1 MVRTN
6 SSTPKETKMLPPG
19 VYFFLLLTALI
30 VLANSCKKKNEQ
42 EPLVIIPTVTPL
54 PYSVVG
60 YLITPTD
67 KTFNPDYYRAA
78 RSTLIDL
85 QGWYKNQMGN
95 NKTFKLNPVV
105 LDTLTGL
112 HNSSWFN
119 SNNGDSL
126 YNGTV
131 AYGFYNSKYELKQ
144 LLGSKFDTVH
154 NVYFIFV
161 PADFP
166 DETVPRGVAAE
177 GIQNL
182 EGLASSYPGSWRG
195 GVGHA
200 LGHAFGLTEV
210 AVANKD
216 GIMSEGF
223 LKYPACVLKPAEIDS
238 LNASP
243 FFQTQ

>member
-1 MVRTN
+1 LMGRLLGRFYTIVIFLT
-6 SSTPKETKMLPPG
+6 SS
-19 VYFFLLLTALI
+19 A
-30 VLANSCKKKNEQ
+30 VLFQSCKKKNEQ
-42 EPLVIIPTVTPL
+42 EPLVIIPTVNPI

-78 RSTLIDL
+78 KAALIDL

-112 HNSSWFN
+112 HSSDWFN
-119 SNNGDSL
+119 KNNGDSL
-126 YNGTV
+126 YNNTV
-131 AYGFYNSKYELKQ
+131 AYGFYNTKYELKQ

-154 NVYFIFV
+154 TVYFVFV

-182 EGLASSYPGSWRG
+182 EGLASSYPESWRG
-195 GVGHA
+195 GGGHA

-210 AVANKD
+210 AVPNKD

-223 LKYPACVLKPAEIDS
+223 TKYPACVLQSWEKDS
-238 LNASP
+238 LNTSP
-243 FFQTQ
+243 FFTVQ

>member
-1 MVRTN
+1 MRR
-6 SSTPKETKMLPPG
+6 SFG
-19 VYFFLLLTALI
+19 VAYAFIFLTAC
-30 VLANSCKKKNEQ
+30 VVVSDSCKKKNEP
-42 EPLVIIPTVTPL
+42 EPLVIIPTVDPI
-54 PYSVVG
+54 PYSVVA

-67 KTFNPDYYRAA
+67 KTFNPDYYRAV
-78 RSTLIDL
+78 RSAMIDL
-85 QGWYKNQMGN
+85 HGWYKNQMGGA
-95 NKTFKLNPVV
+95 KTFLLNPVV
-105 LDTLTGL
+105 IDTLTGL

-119 SNNGDSL
+119 RNNGDSL
-126 YNGTV
+126 YNNTD
-131 AYGFYNSKYELKQ
+131 AFGFYNTKYELKQ

-154 NVYFIFV
+154 NVYFAFV
-161 PADFP
+161 PASFP

-177 GIQNL
+177 GLENL
-182 EGLASSYPGSWRG
+182 EGLASSYPNSWRG

-223 LKYPACVLKPAEIDS
+223 LKYPACVLKPWEKDS

-243 FFQTQ
+243 FFQVQ

>member
-1 MVRTN
+1 MGRLSGRLYTIIIFLT
-6 SSTPKETKMLPPG
+6 SS
-19 VYFFLLLTALI
+19 A
-30 VLANSCKKKNEQ
+30 VLFESCKKKNEP
-42 EPLVIIPTVTPL
+42 EPLVIIPTINPI

-78 RSTLIDL
+78 KAALIDV
-85 QGWYKNQMGN
+85 QGWYKDQMGN

-112 HNSSWFN
+112 HSSNWFN
-119 SNNGDSL
+119 KNNGDSL
-126 YNGTV
+126 YNNTI
-131 AYGFYNSKYELKQ
+131 AYGFYNTKYELKQ

-154 NVYFIFV
+154 TVYFVFV

-166 DETVPRGVAAE
+166 DETVPSGVAAE
-177 GIQNL
+177 GLQNL
-182 EGLASSYPGSWRG
+182 EGLASSYPESWRG

-210 AVANKD
+210 AVPNKD

-223 LKYPACVLKPAEIDS
+223 TKYPACVLKSWEKDS
-238 LNASP
+238 LNTSP
-243 FFQTQ
+243 FFTVQ